1 MRKHFF
7 DLQLFADDPQGTDPQ
22 NQPAAQTGD
31 PKPSNDPEPKS
42 KSQEPANQPKYTDD
56 DVNKLID
63 QKFAEW
69 QKKQQKAIDE
79 AKKLER
85 MDAQQKA
92 EYERDQLQKQIEEYQ
107 KKDTLSGM
115 TKTARK
121 MLSDEQISI
130 PDELLDKLVTTDA
143 EETKTAVDAFTKL
156 FKESVQS
163 AVKDA
168 LRGNAP
174 KGGSNGTA
182 VTKDQILAIKDRAE
196 RQHMI
201 AEHMDLFQ

>member
-7 DLQLFADDPQGTDPQ
+7 DLQLFAEDPQGTDPK

-31 PKPSNDPEPKS
+31 PKPLNDPDP

-85 MDAQQKA
+85 MNAQQKA

-143 EETKTAVDAFTKL
+143 EETKTAVDAFIKL

-174 KGGSNGTA
+174 KGGAGSNTA
-182 VTKDQILAIKDRAE
+182 VTKDQILAIKDRTE

>member
-7 DLQLFADDPQGTDPQ
+7 DLQLFAEDPQGTDPQ

-31 PKPSNDPEPKS
+31 SKPSNDPDPQ
-42 KSQEPANQPKYTDD
+42 SQEPANQPKYTDD

-174 KGGSNGTA
+174 KGGTGSNTA
-182 VTKDQILAIKDRAE
+182 VTKDQILAIKDRVE